1 MKAEKSVEPT
11 KRTGRPLSLSE
22 LGCATKKGISRDRGK
37 KMKQIEKMCP
47 NSRFFS
53 TTLASSSMRR
63 LGFIQNTEINTN
75 WEERDTAK
83 ETDLVEPPPPLM
95 MDEIFFFDGN
105 PKAQKPINSL
115 SLSLSLSLFGV
126 RASLLETKCTQKLKI
141 SLSHT
146 NTHQFTT
153 SRDVRVPNTNN
164 LKSSFPTSSP
174 SSSSTTKA

>member
-22 LGCATKKGISRDRGK
+22 LGCATKKGISKDRGK
-37 KMKQIEKMCP
+37 KMKQIEKMCA
-47 NSRFFS
+47 NSRLFS
-53 TTLASSSMRR
+53 TTLASSSMRG

-95 MDEIFFFDGN
+95 KGEIFFFSGN

-115 SLSLSLSLFGV
+115 SLSLSLSL
-126 RASLLETKCTQKLKI
+126 
-141 SLSHT
+141 
-146 NTHQFTT
+146 
-153 SRDVRVPNTNN
+153 
-164 LKSSFPTSSP
+164 
-174 SSSSTTKA
+174 

>member
-47 NSRFFS
+47 NSRLF

-63 LGFIQNTEINTN
+63 LGFIQNTETNTN

-83 ETDLVEPPPPLM
+83 ETDLVVPPPPLM
-95 MDEIFFFDGN
+95 MGEIFFFDGN

-115 SLSLSLSLFGV
+115 SLSL
-126 RASLLETKCTQKLKI
+126 
-141 SLSHT
+141 
-146 NTHQFTT
+146 
-153 SRDVRVPNTNN
+153 
-164 LKSSFPTSSP
+164 
-174 SSSSTTKA
+174 